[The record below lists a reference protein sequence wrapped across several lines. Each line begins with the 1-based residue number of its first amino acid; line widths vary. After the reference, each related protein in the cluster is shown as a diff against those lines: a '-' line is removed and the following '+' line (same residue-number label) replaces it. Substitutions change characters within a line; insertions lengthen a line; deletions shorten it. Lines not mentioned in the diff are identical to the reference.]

1 MNADAGGAR
10 EAATVAAAV
19 RAAFASDLGLA
30 VGPARPG
37 PDGRFA
43 IDIALASAAGVE
55 RVEHLLGG
63 GPDLALARAAKAAV
77 DFVRLAIAAGKPE
90 ACGR

>member
-1 MNADAGGAR
+1 
-10 EAATVAAAV
+10 
-19 RAAFASDLGLA
+19 
-30 VGPARPG
+30 
-37 PDGRFA
+37 
-43 IDIALASAAGVE
+43 VE